1 MKKRTG
7 WLIPIVVMLTLT
19 VSVVLAEQEAMSTNT
34 ATARFASR
42 RSAFTAGKK
51 PYPVGT
57 RAKWI
62 AEGRVLGRAPEGY
75 FTKRRGFSG
84 TADNRGYLPPIGDQ
98 GSEWA
103 CVHFAG
109 TYNSKT
115 ANMKRKNPS
124 LDVTAP
130 SNQCSPR
137 FTYNL
142 TNGGVD
148 AGGYGHEPFEIIK
161 RYGAPSL
168 AQMPYVAGQ
177 VSALPV
183 EADFLEGLHRR
194 TASYVWVWEWDPGT
208 AEINEL
214 KSFLDEGGVAVA
226 GVNSFQ
232 SSFEDWSAGDP
243 PWVGSPTGTINDID
257 HLIAVCGY
265 GPGYYLLANSWGTQY
280 GSNGFI
286 VVDSTYFE
294 NYFSDVMYP
303 LEGTYELPTSYAK
316 VQIQHDWR
324 SDIRSIAF
332 AVNGTTV
339 WSNSPLPRS
348 LPNGTGS
355 FLRDQRADWTL
366 AVDLSSAS
374 WGQSNVVTVRCAD
387 QDSGVSG
394 FITNFT
400 VWFGGTGHVS
410 TNTPVSIP
418 DNTGIPAFATVSFS
432 TGAPAWDAGY
442 LSIGG
447 GWRRLTWFGDYVPM
461 GTDGWIWHGKH
472 KFFFVPPGNSP
483 ASVWLYDMDRGWLW
497 TSSTAY
503 PFIFRSSPSAWLW
516 YNGSRDPRWFVNMAT
531 SLWESW
537 P

>member
-1 MKKRTG
+1 MKRRMC
-7 WLIPIVVMLTLT
+7 WLIPLFALMIIPGSL
-19 VSVVLAEQEAMSTNT
+19 VLAEQGADGTPAPAVT
-34 ATARFASR
+34 R
-42 RSAFTAGKK
+42 RGSFTAGKK
-51 PYPVGT
+51 PYPGGT

-62 AEGRVLGRAPEGY
+62 AEGRVLGRAPEGGK
-75 FTKRRGFSG
+75 TRRKGASG
-84 TADNRGYLPPIGDQ
+84 TADNRGYLPPIADQ
-98 GSEWA
+98 GSEQA
-103 CVHFAG
+103 CVHWAG
-109 TYNSKT
+109 TYNAKT

-124 LDVTAP
+124 LDVTSA

-142 TNGGVD
+142 TNGGKD
-148 AGGYGHEPFEIIK
+148 AGSYGHEPFEIFI
-161 RYGAPSL
+161 RYGVPSL
-168 AQMPYVAGQ
+168 AQKPFISGQ
-177 VSALPV
+177 FAALPV
-183 EADFLEGLHRR
+183 VADFMEGLHRR

-226 GVNSFQ
+226 GVKSDQ
-232 SSFEDWSAGDP
+232 ASFENWSAGDP
-243 PWVGSPTGTINDID
+243 PWVGAPCTVTNID
-257 HLIAVCGY
+257 HMIAVCGY
-265 GPGYYLLANSWGTQY
+265 GPGYYLLANSWGTSF
-280 GSNGFI
+280 GSNGFMI
-286 VVDSTYFE
+286 VDSDYFE

-324 SDIRSIAF
+324 SDIRSLAF

-339 WSNSPLPRS
+339 WSNSPSPKS

-355 FLRDQRADWTL
+355 FLDDQRADWTL
-366 AVDLSSAS
+366 VVDLSSAS
-374 WGQSNVVTVRCAD
+374 WGSSNLVTVRCAD

-418 DNTGIPAFATVSFS
+418 DNTGIPAVATVSFS
-432 TGAPAWDAGY
+432 TGAPTWDAGY
-442 LSIGG
+442 QSIGG

-461 GTDGWIWHGKH
+461 GTDGWIWHSKH
-472 KFFFVPPGNSP
+472 GFFYVPPGNSP
-483 ASVWLYDMDRGWLW
+483 ASVWLFTMDRGWLW
-497 TSSTAY
+497 TGSTAY

-516 YNGSRDPRWFVNMAT
+516 YNGSRNPRWFVNMAT
-531 SLWESW
+531 GLWESW